1 MRTVYLIALLSLF
14 NLCLPLFAFAGKVSR
29 EYPAGPI
36 TVNNSDGKVTIT
48 YTKEGKSYTDT
59 FECKGASSIKVDTV
73 GDKTYVKMVCE

>member
-1 MRTVYLIALLSLF
+1 MRTVYLIALLSL
-14 NLCLPLFAFAGKVSR
+14 CLPSFALAKKVSR
-29 EYPAGPI
+29 DYPAGPI